1 MAPRGGEEGGPL
13 RAPMDSWEAARH
25 RLVEELRALGIRDE
39 RVLEAIRTIPRHEFV
54 PEPYREHAYE
64 NRPLPIDEGQT
75 ISQPYIVAL
84 MTEALRLSPEDRVL
98 EIGTGS
104 GYQTAILAS
113 LAAEVYTIERFPS
126 LLEGA
131 RARLEALGF
140 HNIHYKCGDGTVG
153 WPEFAPYNAIIA
165 TGSVPRVPPSLK
177 EQLADGGRLVI
188 PVGGR
193 HFQTLKL
200 VERRGDA
207 FVERDL
213 CECSFL
219 PLIGAEGWPPEY
231 AEDPCGPKSKPED
244 DGALR

>member
-1 MAPRGGEEGGPL
+1 MEGKEAGP
-13 RAPMDSWEAARH
+13 PMDSWEAARH
-25 RLVEELRALGIRDE
+25 RLVEELRTLGIRDE
-39 RVLEAIRTIPRHEFV
+39 RVLEVLHEIPRHEFV
-54 PEPYREHAYE
+54 PEAYREHAYE

-84 MTEALRLSPEDRVL
+84 MTEALRLRPQDRVL

-113 LAAEVYTIERFPS
+113 LAAEVYTIERFPT
-126 LLEGA
+126 LLEKA

-140 HNIHYKCGDGTVG
+140 KNVRYKCGDGTVG
-153 WPEFAPYNAIIA
+153 WPQFAPYDGIIA

-193 HFQTLKL
+193 HYQTLQL
-200 VERRGDA
+200 VERRDNA
-207 FVERDL
+207 YVERDL

-219 PLIGAEGWPPEY
+219 PLIGEEGWPPDT
-231 AEDPCGPKSKPED
+231 AEPPPKCPPKPEE
-244 DGALR
+244 GEEPR

>member
-1 MAPRGGEEGGPL
+1 
-13 RAPMDSWEAARH
+13 MDSWEAARH

-39 RVLEAIRTIPRHEFV
+39 RVLEALHEIPRHEFV
-54 PEPYREHAYE
+54 PEAYREHAYE

-84 MTEALRLSPEDRVL
+84 MTEALRLTPQDRVL

-104 GYQTAILAS
+104 GYQTAILAT
-113 LAAEVYTIERFPS
+113 LAAEVYTIERFPT
-126 LLEGA
+126 LLEKA
-131 RARLEALGF
+131 RARLETLGF
-140 HNIHYKCGDGTVG
+140 QNVRYKCGDGTVG
-153 WPEFAPYNAIIA
+153 WPEFAPYDGILA

-193 HFQTLKL
+193 HYQTLQL
-200 VERRGDA
+200 LERHGDA
-207 FVERDL
+207 FGEREL

-219 PLIGAEGWPPEY
+219 PLIGEEGWPPEH
-231 AEDPCGPKSKPED
+231 AERPCGPEPED
-244 DGALR
+244 DESPP